1 MILFAVI
8 GMWLTAARSLDKQ
21 FSAYMMQETKKAA
34 EAQAA
39 KSEESAEPS
48 SSSSAQAS
56 V

>member
-21 FSAYMMQETKKAA
+21 FSAYMIQETKKAA

-39 KSEESAEPS
+39 AEAQDAKEQ
-48 SSSSAQAS
+48 SSSAPAS
-56 V
+56 A